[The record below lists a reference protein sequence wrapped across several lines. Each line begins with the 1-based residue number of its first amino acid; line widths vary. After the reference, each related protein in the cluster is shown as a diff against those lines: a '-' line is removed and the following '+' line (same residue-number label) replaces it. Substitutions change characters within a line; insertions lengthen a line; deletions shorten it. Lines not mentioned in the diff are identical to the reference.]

1 MYKDCIGKPLILL
14 MPHGIKSASLALRL
28 PNAQMYKYGFLIV
41 DFIYSVVFCFF
52 FSERQSSESDAL
64 SFEYFPEHEETCLAG
79 HKLP

>member
-41 DFIYSVVFCFF
+41 DFIYSVVLVFF
-52 FSERQSSESDAL
+52 QRDNPL
-64 SFEYFPEHEETCLAG
+64 SLMHCPLSIFQNMRRHV
-79 HKLP
+79 